1 MTASRQLWV
10 ITLVAVAGFFGLRS
24 LPDTQC
30 TFLHADHQPVVVDG
44 LEFCG
49 LNEEANF
56 YSPKALRFPVE
67 LKAAL
72 DAAGTSGEL
81 RLLKDDGH
89 PYYAH
94 EIAVSHT
101 QRVHLHLRQI
111 GGARE
116 YAHLHPQPAADGS
129 WRFEVPVQLRGLP
142 LRAYV
147 DFTDV
152 RTARTMLAEA
162 EVALPEGRAR
172 ASASPV
178 GSTRNRIVELTA
190 STTQTGSSAMIRL
203 QLAGPAG
210 QTLRLKP
217 IMGSLGHAVVF
228 SADRPAAGYAHM
240 HPTLEGG
247 EYADNPTLAFRLR
260 LPAPGTYDFWLN
272 LNDGQDELLRATLVV
287 TP

>member
-1 MTASRQLWV
+1 MSNVRQIWI
-10 ITLVAVAGFFGLRS
+10 ITLVAVLGFFGLRA

-56 YSPKALRFPVE
+56 YSPKGLRFPVE
-67 LKAAL
+67 LKVVV
-72 DAAGTSGEL
+72 DAEGKSGEL

-89 PYYAH
+89 PYYSH
-94 EIAVSHT
+94 EVAISHT
-101 QRVHLHLRQI
+101 QRVHLHLRQL
-111 GGARE
+111 GGTRQ

-129 WRFEVPVQLRGLP
+129 WRFEVPAHLRGVG

-147 DFTDV
+147 DFSDV
-152 RTARTMLAEA
+152 RTSRTMMAEA
-162 EVALPEGRAR
+162 EVAPAFTT
-172 ASASPV
+172 AAPPSAPV
-178 GSTRNRIVELTA
+178 PRNRIVELTA

-210 QTLRLKP
+210 KTLRLKP

-228 SADRPAAGYAHM
+228 SVDRPEAGYAHM

-260 LPAPGTYDFWLN
+260 LPPPGTYDFWLN

>member
-1 MTASRQLWV
+1 MSPLRQVGV
-10 ITLVAVAGFFGLRS
+10 ITLVAVVGFFGLRA

-67 LKAAL
+67 LKVMTAAE
-72 DAAGTSGEL
+72 GTAGEL

-94 EIAVSHT
+94 EIAISHT
-101 QRVHLHLRQI
+101 QRVHLHLRQV
-111 GGARE
+111 GGDRE

-162 EVALPEGRAR
+162 QVAPAAGAA
-172 ASASPV
+172 ASAV
-178 GSTRNRIVELTA
+178 GETRNRIVELTA

-203 QLAGPAG
+203 RLAGPVG
-210 QTLRLKP
+210 KTLRLKP

-228 SADRPAAGYAHM
+228 SVDRPEAGYAHM

-272 LNDGQDELLRATLVV
+272 LNDGEDELLRATLVV

>member
-1 MTASRQLWV
+1 MSTVRQIWF
-10 ITLVAVAGFFGLRS
+10 ITLVAVVGFFGLRS

-49 LNEEANF
+49 LNEESNF

-67 LKAAL
+67 LKVTL
-72 DAAGTSGEL
+72 DAAATAGEL

-94 EIAVSHT
+94 EVAVSHT
-101 QRVHLHLRQI
+101 QRVHLHLRQL
-111 GGARE
+111 GGGRA
-116 YAHLHPQPAADGS
+116 YAHVHPQPAADGS
-129 WRFEVPVQLRGLP
+129 WRFELPAHLKGVP

-152 RTARTMLAEA
+152 RTSRTMLAQA
-162 EVALPEGRAR
+162 DVL
-172 ASASPV
+172 ASAGASPQSV
-178 GSTRNRIVELTA
+178 PPARNRIVELTA
-190 STTQTGSSAMIRL
+190 STTQTGASAMIRL

-210 QTLRLKP
+210 KTLRLKP

-228 SADRPAAGYAHM
+228 SVDRPEAGYAHM

>member
-1 MTASRQLWV
+1 MSTVRQIWI
-10 ITLVAVAGFFGLRS
+10 ITLVAVVGFFGLRS

-30 TFLHADHQPVVVDG
+30 TFLHAAHQPVVVDG

-56 YSPKALRFPVE
+56 YSPKGLRFPVE
-67 LKAAL
+67 LKVVV
-72 DAAGTSGEL
+72 DAEGKSGEL

-89 PYYAH
+89 PYYSH
-94 EIAVSHT
+94 EVALSHT
-101 QRVHLHLRQI
+101 QRVHLHLRQL
-111 GGARE
+111 GGTRQ

-129 WRFEVPVQLRGLP
+129 WRFEVPAHLRGVG

-147 DFTDV
+147 DFSDV
-152 RTARTMLAEA
+152 RTSRTMMAEA
-162 EVALPEGRAR
+162 EVAPAFTT
-172 ASASPV
+172 AAPPSAPV
-178 GSTRNRIVELTA
+178 PRNRIVELTA

-203 QLAGPAG
+203 QLAGPVG
-210 QTLRLKP
+210 KTLRLKP

-228 SADRPAAGYAHM
+228 SVDRPEAGYAHM

-260 LPAPGTYDFWLN
+260 LPPPGTYDFWLN

>member
-1 MTASRQLWV
+1 MSTVRQIWI
-10 ITLVAVAGFFGLRS
+10 ITLVAVVGFFGLRS

-30 TFLHADHQPVVVDG
+30 TFLHAAHQPVVVDG

-56 YSPKALRFPVE
+56 YSPKGLRFPVE
-67 LKAAL
+67 LKVSV
-72 DAAGTSGEL
+72 DVEGKSGEV

-89 PYYAH
+89 PYYSH
-94 EIAVSHT
+94 EVAISHT
-101 QRVHLHLRQI
+101 QRVHLHLRQL
-111 GGARE
+111 GGTRQ

-129 WRFEVPVQLRGLP
+129 WRFEVPAHLRGVG

-147 DFTDV
+147 DFSDV
-152 RTARTMLAEA
+152 RTSRTMMAEA
-162 EVALPEGRAR
+162 EVAPAFTT
-172 ASASPV
+172 AAPPSAPV
-178 GSTRNRIVELTA
+178 PRNRIVELTA

-210 QTLRLKP
+210 KTLRLKP

-228 SADRPAAGYAHM
+228 SVDRPDAGYAHM

-260 LPAPGTYDFWLN
+260 LPPPGNYDFWLN

>member
-1 MTASRQLWV
+1 MSNVRQIWI
-10 ITLVAVAGFFGLRS
+10 ITLVAVVGFFGLRS

-56 YSPKALRFPVE
+56 YSPKGLRFPVE
-67 LKAAL
+67 LKVVV
-72 DAAGTSGEL
+72 DAEGKSGEL

-89 PYYAH
+89 PYYSH
-94 EIAVSHT
+94 EVAISHT
-101 QRVHLHLRQI
+101 QRVHLHLRQL
-111 GGARE
+111 GGTRQ

-129 WRFEVPVQLRGLP
+129 WRFEVPAHLRGVG

-147 DFTDV
+147 DFSDV
-152 RTARTMLAEA
+152 RTSRTMMAEA
-162 EVALPEGRAR
+162 EVAPAFTT
-172 ASASPV
+172 AAPPSAPV
-178 GSTRNRIVELTA
+178 PRNRIVELTA

-203 QLAGPAG
+203 QLAGPVG
-210 QTLRLKP
+210 KTLRLKP

-228 SADRPAAGYAHM
+228 SVDRPEAGYAHM

-272 LNDGQDELLRATLVV
+272 LNDGQDEHLRATLVV
-287 TP
+287 SP

>member
-1 MTASRQLWV
+1 MSTVRQIWI
-10 ITLVAVAGFFGLRS
+10 ITLVAVVGFFGLRS

-56 YSPKALRFPVE
+56 YSPKGLRFPVE
-67 LKAAL
+67 LKVVV
-72 DAAGTSGEL
+72 DAAARAGEL

-94 EIAVSHT
+94 EVAVSHT
-101 QRVHLHLRQI
+101 QRVHLHLRQL
-111 GGARE
+111 GGERA
-116 YAHLHPQPAADGS
+116 YAHVHPQPVADGS
-129 WRFEVPVQLRGLP
+129 WRFELPAHLKGVP

-152 RTARTMLAEA
+152 RTSRTMLAQA
-162 EVALPEGRAR
+162 DVMPSAG
-172 ASASPV
+172 ASPQ
-178 GSTRNRIVELTA
+178 SAPLARNRIVELTA

-203 QLAGPAG
+203 QLAGPVG
-210 QTLRLKP
+210 KTLRLKP

-228 SADRPAAGYAHM
+228 SVDRPEAGYAHM

-260 LPAPGTYDFWLN
+260 LPDPGTYDFWLN

-287 TP
+287 SP

>member
-1 MTASRQLWV
+1 MSPLRQV
-10 ITLVAVAGFFGLRS
+10 GIISLVAVVGFFGLRS

-56 YSPKALRFPVE
+56 YSPNALRFPVE
-67 LKAAL
+67 LKVFLGATGA
-72 DAAGTSGEL
+72 SGEL

-94 EIAVSHT
+94 EVAVSHT
-101 QRVHLHLRQI
+101 QRVHLHLRQA
-111 GGARE
+111 GGERA
-116 YAHLHPQPAADGS
+116 YAHVHPQPATDGS
-129 WRFEVPVQLRGLP
+129 WRFELPAHLKGVP

-147 DFTDV
+147 DFTDI
-152 RTARTMLAEA
+152 RTARTMLAQA
-162 EVALPEGRAR
+162 DVAV
-172 ASASPV
+172 SSV
-178 GSTRNRIVELTA
+178 GSVPPALVPRNRIVELTA
-190 STTQTGSSAMIRL
+190 STTRTGSSAMIRL
-203 QLAGPAG
+203 QLAGSAG
-210 QTLRLKP
+210 KTLRLKP

-228 SADRPAAGYAHM
+228 SVDRQDAGYAHM

>member
-1 MTASRQLWV
+1 MSNVRQIWI
-10 ITLVAVAGFFGLRS
+10 ITLVAVVGFFGLRS

-30 TFLHADHQPVVVDG
+30 TFLHAAHQPVVVDG

-56 YSPKALRFPVE
+56 YSPKGLRFPVE
-67 LKAAL
+67 LKVVV
-72 DAAGTSGEL
+72 DAEGKSGEL

-89 PYYAH
+89 PYYSH
-94 EIAVSHT
+94 EVAISHT
-101 QRVHLHLRQI
+101 QRVHLHLRQL
-111 GGARE
+111 GGTRQ

-129 WRFEVPVQLRGLP
+129 WRFEVPAHLRGVG

-147 DFTDV
+147 DFSDV
-152 RTARTMLAEA
+152 RTSRTMMAEA
-162 EVALPEGRAR
+162 EVAPAFTT
-172 ASASPV
+172 AAPPSAPIP
-178 GSTRNRIVELTA
+178 RNRIVELTA
-190 STTQTGSSAMIRL
+190 STTQTGSSVMIRL
-203 QLAGPAG
+203 QLAGPVG
-210 QTLRLKP
+210 KTLRLKP

-228 SADRPAAGYAHM
+228 SVDRPEAGYAHM

-287 TP
+287 SP

>member
-1 MTASRQLWV
+1 MSNVRQIWI
-10 ITLVAVAGFFGLRS
+10 ITLVAVLGFFGLRA

-56 YSPKALRFPVE
+56 YSPKGLRFPVE
-67 LKAAL
+67 LKVSV
-72 DAAGTSGEL
+72 DVEGKSGEV

-89 PYYAH
+89 PYYSH
-94 EIAVSHT
+94 EVAISHT
-101 QRVHLHLRQI
+101 QRLHLHLRQAD
-111 GGARE
+111 GERQ
-116 YAHLHPQPAADGS
+116 YAHRHPQPAADGS
-129 WRFEVPVQLRGLP
+129 WRFEVPAHLRGVG

-147 DFTDV
+147 DFSDV
-152 RTARTMLAEA
+152 RTSRTMMAEA
-162 EVALPEGRAR
+162 EVAPAFTT
-172 ASASPV
+172 AAPPSAPV
-178 GSTRNRIVELTA
+178 PRNRIIELTA

-210 QTLRLKP
+210 KTLRLKP

-228 SADRPAAGYAHM
+228 SVDRPEAGYAHM

-260 LPAPGTYDFWLN
+260 LPPPGTYDFWLN

>member
-1 MTASRQLWV
+1 MSNLRQV
-10 ITLVAVAGFFGLRS
+10 GIITAVAIVGFFGLRS

-56 YSPKALRFPVE
+56 YSPKGLRFPVE
-67 LKAAL
+67 LKVLL
-72 DAAGTSGEL
+72 DAEGKSGEV

-89 PYYAH
+89 PYYSH
-94 EIAVSHT
+94 EVAISHT
-101 QRVHLHLRQI
+101 QRVHLHLRQA
-111 GGARE
+111 GGERQ
-116 YAHLHPQPAADGS
+116 YAHLHPQPAADGT
-129 WRFEVPVQLRGLP
+129 WRFEVPAHLRGVG

-147 DFTDV
+147 DFSDV
-152 RTARTMLAEA
+152 RTARTMMAEA
-162 EVALPEGRAR
+162 EVAPAFTT
-172 ASASPV
+172 AAPPIAAAP
-178 GSTRNRIVELTA
+178 RNRIVELTS
-190 STTQTGSSAMIRL
+190 STSRTGSSAMIRV

-210 QTLRLKP
+210 KTLRLKP

-228 SADRPAAGYAHM
+228 SVDRPDAGYAHM

-260 LPAPGTYDFWLN
+260 LPPPGTYDFWLN
-272 LNDGQDELLRATLVV
+272 LNDGQEELLRATLVV

>member
-1 MTASRQLWV
+1 MSPLRQVGV
-10 ITLVAVAGFFGLRS
+10 ITLVAIISFFGLRA

-67 LKAAL
+67 LKVMIVAE
-72 DAAGTSGEL
+72 GTAGEL

-94 EIAVSHT
+94 EIAISHT
-101 QRVHLHLRQI
+101 QRVHLHLRQV
-111 GGARE
+111 GGDRE

-162 EVALPEGRAR
+162 QVAPAAGAAAR
-172 ASASPV
+172 AV
-178 GSTRNRIVELTA
+178 GETRNRIVELTA

-203 QLAGPAG
+203 RLAGPVG
-210 QTLRLKP
+210 KTLRLKP

-228 SADRPAAGYAHM
+228 SVDRPEAGYAHM

-260 LPAPGTYDFWLN
+260 LPPPGTYDFWLN

>member
-1 MTASRQLWV
+1 MSTFRQLWI
-10 ITLVAVAGFFGLRS
+10 ITLIAVVGFFGLRA

-67 LKAAL
+67 LKVAL
-72 DAAGTSGEL
+72 DSAGNSGEL

-94 EIAVSHT
+94 EVAVSHT
-101 QRVHLHLRQI
+101 QRVHLHLRQV
-111 GGARE
+111 GGERA
-116 YAHLHPQPAADGS
+116 YAHAHPLPAADGS
-129 WRFEVPVQLRGLP
+129 WRFDLPAQLKGVP

-147 DFTDV
+147 DFTDI
-152 RTARTMLAEA
+152 RTARTMLAQA
-162 EVALPEGRAR
+162 DVTAAPGV
-172 ASASPV
+172 PGPNVV
-178 GSTRNRIVELTA
+178 GPRNRVVELAA

-210 QTLRLKP
+210 KTLRLKP

-228 SADRPAAGYAHM
+228 SVDRPDAGYAHM

>member
-1 MTASRQLWV
+1 MSTVRQIWI
-10 ITLVAVAGFFGLRS
+10 ITLVAVVGFFGLRS

-56 YSPKALRFPVE
+56 YSPKGLRFPVE
-67 LKAAL
+67 LKVVV
-72 DAAGTSGEL
+72 DAAATAGEL

-94 EIAVSHT
+94 EVAVSHT
-101 QRVHLHLRQI
+101 QRVHLHLRQL
-111 GGARE
+111 GGGRA
-116 YAHLHPQPAADGS
+116 YAHVHPQPAADGS
-129 WRFEVPVQLRGLP
+129 WRFELPAHLKGVP

-152 RTARTMLAEA
+152 RTSRTMLAQA
-162 EVALPEGRAR
+162 DVL
-172 ASASPV
+172 ASAGASPQSV
-178 GSTRNRIVELTA
+178 PPARNRIVELTA
-190 STTQTGSSAMIRL
+190 STTQTGASAMIRL

-210 QTLRLKP
+210 KTLRLKP

-228 SADRPAAGYAHM
+228 SVDRPDAGYAHM

>member
-1 MTASRQLWV
+1 MSTVRQIWF
-10 ITLVAVAGFFGLRS
+10 ITLVAVVGFFGLRS

-67 LKAAL
+67 LKVTL
-72 DAAGTSGEL
+72 DAAATAGEL
-81 RLLKDDGH
+81 
-89 PYYAH
+89 YYAH
-94 EIAVSHT
+94 EVAVSHT

-111 GGARE
+111 GGERA
-116 YAHLHPQPAADGS
+116 YAHVHPQPAADGS
-129 WRFEVPVQLRGLP
+129 WRFELPAHLKGVP

-152 RTARTMLAEA
+152 RTSRTMLAQA
-162 EVALPEGRAR
+162 DVL
-172 ASASPV
+172 ASAGASPQSV
-178 GSTRNRIVELTA
+178 PPVRNRIVELTA
-190 STTQTGSSAMIRL
+190 STTQTGASAMIRL

-210 QTLRLKP
+210 KTLRLKP

-228 SADRPAAGYAHM
+228 SVDRPEAGYAHM

>member
-1 MTASRQLWV
+1 MSTVRQIWI
-10 ITLVAVAGFFGLRS
+10 ITLVAVVGFFGLRS

-67 LKAAL
+67 LKVTL
-72 DAAGTSGEL
+72 DAAATAGEL

-94 EIAVSHT
+94 EVAVSHT

-111 GGARE
+111 GGERA
-116 YAHLHPQPAADGS
+116 YAHVHPQPAADGS
-129 WRFEVPVQLRGLP
+129 WRFELPAHLKGVP

-147 DFTDV
+147 DFIDV
-152 RTARTMLAEA
+152 RTSRTMLAQA
-162 EVALPEGRAR
+162 DVL
-172 ASASPV
+172 ASAGASPQSV
-178 GSTRNRIVELTA
+178 PPARNRIVELIA
-190 STTQTGSSAMIRL
+190 STTQTGASAMIRL

-210 QTLRLKP
+210 KTLRLKP

-228 SADRPAAGYAHM
+228 SVDRPDAGYAHM

>member
-1 MTASRQLWV
+1 MSTLRQV
-10 ITLVAVAGFFGLRS
+10 GIITSVAVIGFFGLRA

-67 LKAAL
+67 LKVVL
-72 DAAGTSGEL
+72 DAGGSSGEV

-94 EIAVSHT
+94 EVAVSHT
-101 QRVHLHLRQI
+101 QRLHLHLRQR
-111 GGARE
+111 GAERS
-116 YAHLHPQPAADGS
+116 YAHLHPQPAPDGS
-129 WRFEVPVQLRGLP
+129 WRFELPGHLRGSP

-147 DFTDV
+147 DFTDA

-162 EVALPEGRAR
+162 DVMVADG
-172 ASASPV
+172 ASARPAPAA
-178 GSTRNRIVELTA
+178 RNRIVELTA
-190 STTQTGSSAMIRL
+190 STDRTGASAMIRL
-203 QLAGPAG
+203 RLAGPAG
-210 QTLRLKP
+210 KTLRLKP

-228 SADRPAAGYAHM
+228 SVDRPEAGYAHM

-247 EYADNPTLAFRLR
+247 EYADDPTLAFRLR

-272 LNDGQDELLRATLVV
+272 LNDGQDELLRAKLVV
-287 TP
+287 RP

>member
-1 MTASRQLWV
+1 MSNVRQIWI
-10 ITLVAVAGFFGLRS
+10 ITLVAVVGFFGLRS

-56 YSPKALRFPVE
+56 YSPKGLRFPVE
-67 LKAAL
+67 LKVVV
-72 DAAGTSGEL
+72 DAEGKSGEL

-89 PYYAH
+89 PYYSH
-94 EIAVSHT
+94 EVALSHT
-101 QRVHLHLRQI
+101 QRVHLHLRQL
-111 GGARE
+111 GGTRQ

-129 WRFEVPVQLRGLP
+129 WRFEVPAHLRGVG

-147 DFTDV
+147 DFSDV
-152 RTARTMLAEA
+152 RTSRTMMAEA
-162 EVALPEGRAR
+162 EVAPAFTT
-172 ASASPV
+172 AAPPSAPV
-178 GSTRNRIVELTA
+178 PRNRIVELTA

-203 QLAGPAG
+203 QLAGPVG
-210 QTLRLKP
+210 KTLRLKP

-228 SADRPAAGYAHM
+228 SVDRPEAGYAHM
-240 HPTLEGG
+240 HPALEGG

-287 TP
+287 SP

>member
-1 MTASRQLWV
+1 MTASRQFWV
-10 ITLVAVAGFFGLRS
+10 ITLVAIVGFFGLRS

-56 YSPKALRFPVE
+56 YSPKVLRFPVE
-67 LKAAL
+67 LKVMT
-72 DAAGTSGEL
+72 DAEGMSGEL

-94 EIAVSHT
+94 EIAISHT
-101 QRVHLHLRQI
+101 QRVHLHLRQV
-111 GGARE
+111 GGSRE

-129 WRFEVPVQLRGLP
+129 WRFVVPAQLRGLP

-152 RTARTMLAEA
+152 RTTRAMLAEA
-162 EVALPEGRAR
+162 EVAAASG
-172 ASASPV
+172 ASAGVV
-178 GSTRNRIVELTA
+178 GETRNRIVELTA

-203 QLAGPAG
+203 RLSGSDG
-210 QTLRLKP
+210 KTLRLKP

-247 EYADNPTLAFRLR
+247 EYADDPTLAFRLR

>member
-1 MTASRQLWV
+1 MSNLLQVGIITA
-10 ITLVAVAGFFGLRS
+10 VAVLGFFGLRA

-56 YSPKALRFPVE
+56 YSPKGLRFPVE
-67 LKAAL
+67 LKVLL
-72 DAAGTSGEL
+72 DAEGKSGEV

-89 PYYAH
+89 PYYSH
-94 EIAVSHT
+94 EVAISHT
-101 QRVHLHLRQI
+101 QRLHLHLRQA
-111 GGARE
+111 GGERQ
-116 YAHLHPQPAADGS
+116 YAHLHPRPAADGS
-129 WRFEVPVQLRGLP
+129 WRFEVPAHLRGVV

-147 DFTDV
+147 DFSDV
-152 RTARTMLAEA
+152 RTSRTMMAEA
-162 EVALPEGRAR
+162 EVAPAFTT
-172 ASASPV
+172 SAPPIAAAP
-178 GSTRNRIVELTA
+178 RNRIVELTS
-190 STTQTGSSAMIRL
+190 STSRTGSSAMIRL

-210 QTLRLKP
+210 KTLRLKP

-228 SADRPAAGYAHM
+228 SVDRPDAGYAHM

-260 LPAPGTYDFWLN
+260 LPPPGTYDFWLN

>member
-1 MTASRQLWV
+1 MSNVRQIWI
-10 ITLVAVAGFFGLRS
+10 ITLVAVVGFFGLRS

-56 YSPKALRFPVE
+56 YSPKGLRFPVE
-67 LKAAL
+67 LKVVV
-72 DAAGTSGEL
+72 DAEGKSGEL

-89 PYYAH
+89 PYYSH
-94 EIAVSHT
+94 EVAISHT
-101 QRVHLHLRQI
+101 QRVHLHLRQL
-111 GGARE
+111 GGTRQ

-129 WRFEVPVQLRGLP
+129 WRFEVPAHLRGVG

-147 DFTDV
+147 DFSDV
-152 RTARTMLAEA
+152 RTSRTMMAEA
-162 EVALPEGRAR
+162 EVAPAFTT
-172 ASASPV
+172 AAPPSAPV
-178 GSTRNRIVELTA
+178 PRNRIVELTA

-203 QLAGPAG
+203 QLAGPVG
-210 QTLRLKP
+210 KTLRLKP

-228 SADRPAAGYAHM
+228 SVDRPEAGYAHM

-287 TP
+287 SP